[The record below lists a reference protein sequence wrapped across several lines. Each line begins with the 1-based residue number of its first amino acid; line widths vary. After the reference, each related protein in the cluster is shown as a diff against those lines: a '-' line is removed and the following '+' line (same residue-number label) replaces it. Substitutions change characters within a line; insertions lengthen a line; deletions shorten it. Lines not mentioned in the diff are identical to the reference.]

1 MGRVDESIINY
12 DLIEDVLKT
21 ILLKPAHGWGVLRAP
36 PGANLEKGSVL
47 VFLPGLGEI
56 KTLAERLQGSREF
69 GRRDAFDIIPMHSS
83 LSSTD
88 QRRAFRVQPEGSL
101 VRKIV
106 VATNIAETSV
116 TIPDVTY
123 GTNSLSFCICAHD
136 SCLSCLLHNR
146 GQSSTQAA
154 SERCITTRG
163 RPRQSSSIRGVHYP
177 VQNKGQDVLGALKQ
191 ECALSSSRQKR
202 NHKR

>member
-1 MGRVDESIINY
+1 MDRVDESIINY

-21 ILLKPAHGWGVLRAP
+21 LLLKPVHEWGVLRPP
-36 PGANLEKGSVL
+36 PGSNLAKGSVL

-56 KTLAERLQGSREF
+56 KTLVERLQGTRDF

-88 QRRAFRVQPEGSL
+88 QRRAFRVQPDGSV

-123 GTNSLSFCICAHD
+123 GT
-136 SCLSCLLHNR
+136 
-146 GQSSTQAA
+146 QSTS
-154 SERCITTRG
+154 
-163 RPRQSSSIRGVHYP
+163 Y
-177 VQNKGQDVLGALKQ
+177 L
-191 ECALSSSRQKR
+191 
-202 NHKR
+202 

>member
-1 MGRVDESIINY
+1 MDRIDESIINY

-21 ILLKPAHGWGVLRAP
+21 LLLKPVGGWGVLRVP
-36 PGANLEKGSVL
+36 PGANSSKGSVL

-56 KTLAERLQGSREF
+56 KTLVERLQGSREF
-69 GRRDAFDIIPMHSS
+69 GRNGLFDIIPMHSS

-88 QRRAFRVQPEGSL
+88 QRRAFRVHPEGSL

-123 GTNSLSFCICAHD
+123 GTNSTS
-136 SCLSCLLHNR
+136 
-146 GQSSTQAA
+146 
-154 SERCITTRG
+154 
-163 RPRQSSSIRGVHYP
+163 
-177 VQNKGQDVLGALKQ
+177 
-191 ECALSSSRQKR
+191 
-202 NHKR
+202 